1 MRPAAAAGRQTH
13 QQEPATDHPVDGP
26 PQPPRPTGPGRE
38 RHMRFEILRLDDASG
53 VATDRLIVDADTVR
67 QYLKDA
73 AATGERLYIRPFPN
87 A

>member
-1 MRPAAAAGRQTH
+1 
-13 QQEPATDHPVDGP
+13 
-26 PQPPRPTGPGRE
+26 
-38 RHMRFEILRLDDASG
+38 MRFEILRLDDASG
-53 VATDRLIVDADTVR
+53 AATDRLVVDADTVR